1 MRGFIT
7 ELLKTGRMRHQI
19 DRRPCI
25 QMSTA
30 ASGHL
35 WVSAWD
41 RCARDWAEIQE
52 PQMAALYEIILK
64 ALVMPPG
71 TRLLDIGCAAGTFC
85 KLAAEAG
92 VIPTGLDSS
101 GALLDLARQRTGSD
115 NFVKA
120 DMETLPFDD
129 ESFDVVTGLNTF
141 YYAISPLN
149 ALTEARRVL
158 KRRGRLIISNW
169 GDPERC
175 DAAIIFRTL
184 NMFRPFAIYG
194 THNPYAMSTDRA
206 FRALAAKAGFTKLI
220 ESEAHT
226 SWNYPNENAVLR
238 GLLAHGSA
246 QTAIDHEGE
255 LCIRE
260 AVRSVIKPFRLAQGS
275 YRIHN
280 FFKYLIAQKY

>member
-1 MRGFIT
+1 MI
-7 ELLKTGRMRHQI
+7 
-19 DRRPCI
+19 
-25 QMSTA
+25 TA
-30 ASGHL
+30 AVGGL
-35 WVSAWD
+35 QGLVWD

-52 PQMAALYEIILK
+52 PQMGALYDIALK
-64 ALVMPPG
+64 ALMMPPG

-85 KLAAEAG
+85 KLAADSG
-92 VIPTGLDSS
+92 VITTGLDSS
-101 GALLDLARQRTGSD
+101 GALLDLARQRIGSVS
-115 NFVKA
+115 FIKA

-141 YYAISPLN
+141 YYAISPLK

-169 GDPERC
+169 GDSERC
-175 DAAIIFRTL
+175 DATIIFRTL

-194 THNPYAMSTDRA
+194 THNPYAMSTDGA
-206 FRALAAKAGFTKLI
+206 LRALTAKAGFTKLL

-226 SWNYPNENAVLR
+226 SWNYPNENTVLR

-246 QTAIDHEGE
+246 QSAIDHEGE

-260 AVRSVIKPFRLAQGS
+260 AVLSVIKPFRLAQGG
-275 YRIHN
+275 YRIQN
-280 FFKYLIAQKY
+280 FFKYLVAQKY